1 MVSKWETGGFLTL
14 FYRLTLSVTDL
25 ELNNNLAKLFL
36 FKFIFKW
43 YSHPSAVNTI
53 LIDLE
58 GEGL

>member
-36 FKFIFKW
+36 FKFIFK
-43 YSHPSAVNTI
+43 
-53 LIDLE
+53 
-58 GEGL
+58 